1 MAAQLIEGLGSEA
14 VPSCYVIANQ
24 LPACNAVK
32 TLPIKEP
39 AKAQKDRQGEGRGF
53 SGSLA

>member
-1 MAAQLIEGLGSEA
+1 MNGQPIIGLGCHAS
-14 VPSCYVIANQ
+14 
-24 LPACNAVK
+24 PACNAAK

-39 AKAQKDRQGEGRGF
+39 AQAQKDVEGEGRGF